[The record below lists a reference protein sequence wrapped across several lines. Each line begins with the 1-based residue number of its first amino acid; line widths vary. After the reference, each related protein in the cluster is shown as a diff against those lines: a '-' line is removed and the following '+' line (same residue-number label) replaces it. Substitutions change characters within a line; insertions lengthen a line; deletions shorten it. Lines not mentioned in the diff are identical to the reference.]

1 MGAKKL
7 GDDKSVEGKFRGHTL
22 RLNPKAHRQLKLL
35 ALDLD
40 THAHKLLI
48 EAVNDLFVKHSKKPL
63 A

>member
-1 MGAKKL
+1 MGARTSAE
-7 GDDKSVEGKFRGHTL
+7 GKSTGGKFRGHTL

-35 ALDLD
+35 ALNLD

-48 EAVNDLFVKHSKKPL
+48 EAVNDLFVKHGKKPL